1 MSSNSDMNPSS
12 IPSIALAPS
21 DVKKDVNLFALYALK
36 ASLLFMLL
44 SLFPLYKLTNMLAKY
59 AGQATL
65 GPDGFPSLIGI
76 VLHGFVFFLISYGM
90 MVMAKRSKMS
100 LTTTI
105 AVMAG
110 LVVLVAL
117 IDMYKI
123 RA

>member
-12 IPSIALAPS
+12 NPSIALAPS
-21 DVKKDVNLFALYALK
+21 DVKKDYNLFAIYSFQAT
-36 ASLLFMLL
+36 LLFMLL
-44 SLFPLYKLTNMLAKY
+44 SLFPLYKLTNILAKY
-59 AGQATL
+59 AGQTTL
-65 GPDGFPSLIGI
+65 GPDGFPSLVGI
-76 VLHGFVFFLISYGM
+76 VLHGLVFFLISYVM
-90 MVMAKRSKMS
+90 MVAAKRSKMS
-100 LTTTI
+100 LTSTV